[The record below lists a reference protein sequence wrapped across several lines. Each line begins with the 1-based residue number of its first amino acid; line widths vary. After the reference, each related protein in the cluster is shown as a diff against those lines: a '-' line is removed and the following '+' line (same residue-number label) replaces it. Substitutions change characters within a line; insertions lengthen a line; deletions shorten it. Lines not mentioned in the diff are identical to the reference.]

1 MIRAGRRELVRT
13 REDLARS
20 MGMAMGTFRNKQPY
34 KAEGFPAPI
43 SSKGARVFLW
53 DGEQTDA
60 YLAGE
65 EIPELPGAGE
75 DQDLLDR
82 QEAAA
87 VLGVT
92 PQTWDKYKTH
102 PQIVP
107 HAVVVGGV
115 EHWPRVIVQSFKEAR
130 DAPKTDAGGRPRGSG
145 DMVPRDELPVRVAE
159 MLDADPAVTI
169 EQVTDALDIAFT
181 TAKRNLF
188 QLRGKRIADRLQAE
202 PGLTPEQAAAALGY
216 TPAVHKA
223 ALEVAGF
230 ELRARQVQPYLQG
243 VADALAGQGLA
254 PVQTVEVRRLG
265 EEHLAAAVQLGAGGE
280 VPALVWDERFGWRTA
295 VSRRHP
301 IGKDAATAPE
311 GDGIRYLGGSR
322 QPEAAELAA
331 GLGDQRLGT
340 KQPR

>member
-1 MIRAGRRELVRT
+1 
-13 REDLARS
+13 
-20 MGMAMGTFRNKQPY
+20 MALGTFGNKKPY
-34 KAEGFPAPI
+34 RAEGFPAPI
-43 SSKGARVFLW
+43 SAEGAKVLLW

-65 EIPELPGAGE
+65 TIPALPAAGE

-87 VLGVT
+87 ALGVS

-102 PQIVP
+102 PQVAQ

-115 EHWPRVIVQSFKEAR
+115 EHWPRIIVESFKAAR
-130 DAPKTDAGGRPRGSG
+130 DAPRTASGGRPKGSG
-145 DMVPRDELPVRVAE
+145 DMVPRDELPVRIAE

-169 EQVTDALDIAFT
+169 EQVTDALDIAYT
-181 TAKRNLF
+181 TAKRNLA

-202 PGLTPEQAAAALGY
+202 PDLTPEQAAAALGY
-216 TPAVHKA
+216 APAVHKA
-223 ALEVAGF
+223 ALEIAGV
-230 ELRARQVQPYLQG
+230 ELRARSVQPYLQD
-243 VADALAGQGLA
+243 VADALAGLGLA
-254 PVQTVEVRRLG
+254 PEQVVEVRRLG
-265 EEHLAAAVQLGAGGE
+265 EEYLAAAVVLDAGGQ

-301 IGKDAATAPE
+301 IAKLDARTAPV
-311 GDGIRYLGGSR
+311 GDGIRYLGAGR

-331 GLGDQRLGT
+331 GLADRRLGT
-340 KQPR
+340 KHPRPA